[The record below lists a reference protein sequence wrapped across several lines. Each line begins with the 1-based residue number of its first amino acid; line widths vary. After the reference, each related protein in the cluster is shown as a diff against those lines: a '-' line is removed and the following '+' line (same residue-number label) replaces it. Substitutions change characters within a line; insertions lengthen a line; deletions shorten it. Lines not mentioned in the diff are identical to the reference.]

1 MKMERDSLTPLY
13 SQLAAALRRQIE
25 AGDFEPGSAIPAE
38 SELVRRYQ
46 VSRITV
52 RKALDVLVKEGLIV
66 RQQGKGTFVRP
77 TLLEESLTSL
87 QGFAELMVSTHPEQV
102 MEVPVFEFIPAPE
115 AVAAALDLDDDAYVL
130 HIERRH
136 ILEGVP
142 IAYATIFLPASLGR
156 ALTVDDVC
164 TTPIYTLITER
175 AGLTIKRAAQ
185 TIRAVSA
192 NEEVAA
198 ALDVP
203 PGAPLLSVHRITY
216 STEETPVEYIEL
228 LYRGDRHE
236 LALEL
241 YRTAS
246 ENLLRPIKNFVAIT
260 EETPDPG

>member
-1 MKMERDSLTPLY
+1 MEMERDSLTPLY

-25 AGDFEPGSAIPAE
+25 TGDFEPGRAIPAE
-38 SELVRRYQ
+38 SELVRRYH

-52 RKALDVLVKEGLIV
+52 RKALDVLVDEGLIV

-77 TLLEESLTSL
+77 SLLEESLTSL

-102 MEVPVFEFIPAPE
+102 MEVPVFEFVRAPE
-115 AVAAALDLDDDAYVL
+115 AVAAALKLDVEDYVL

-164 TTPIYTLITER
+164 TTPIYTLIKER
-175 AGLTIKRAAQ
+175 ADLAIKRATQ

-192 NEEVAA
+192 NETMAA

-203 PGAPLLSVHRITY
+203 PGAPLLSVHRTTY
-216 STEETPVEYIEL
+216 SMDETPIEYIKL

-241 YRTAS
+241 YRNAS
-246 ENLLRPIKNFVAIT
+246 ENLLRPIKNIVAIT
-260 EETPDPG
+260 E

>member
-13 SQLAAALRRQIE
+13 SQLAALLRRQIE
-25 AGDFEPGSAIPAE
+25 TGDFEPGRAIPAE

-46 VSRITV
+46 VSRVTV
-52 RKALDVLVKEGLIV
+52 RKALDVLVDEGLIV

-77 TLLEESLTSL
+77 SLLEESLTSL

-102 MEVPVFEFIPAPE
+102 MEAPVFEFIPAPE
-115 AVAAALDLDDDAYVL
+115 AVAAALALDADAYVL

-142 IAYATIFLPASLGR
+142 IAYATIFLPANLGR

-164 TTPIYTLITER
+164 TTPIYTLIKER
-175 AGLTIKRAAQ
+175 TGLSIKRAAQ

-192 NEEVAA
+192 NEEMAA
-198 ALDVP
+198 VLDVP
-203 PGAPLLSVHRITY
+203 PGAPLLSVHRTTY
-216 STEETPVEYIEL
+216 STEETPVETIKL

-246 ENLLRPIKNFVAIT
+246 ENLLRPIKNIVAIM
-260 EETPDPG
+260 E